1 MPEDVRKEEEDEDIV
16 LSDDCDDCDGDDDM
30 MDGNPLE
37 DFLVS
42 DEGDNIANVIAKG
55 LERMCQQMDMQNKIM
70 VKLYTVLA
78 KKA

>member
-1 MPEDVRKEEEDEDIV
+1 MPEDVRREEDEDIV
-16 LSDDCDDCDGDDDM
+16 LSDDCDDCDDDM
-30 MDGNPLE
+30 MEGNPLE